1 MRLRVHASILL
12 VSVGTVP
19 ASAGPAGQLDPAHV
33 SFFEK
38 RVRPVLVNRCYQ
50 CHSAGKKIKG
60 GLRLD
65 HKEGV
70 IRGGDSGPAIVP
82 GNPEKSLLITAIQ
95 HTDDDLKMPEKEKL
109 PEQEIAALGLPRKNR
124 IDHMRF
130 FF

>member
-19 ASAGPAGQLDPAHV
+19 ASTAPAEQLDPAHL

-38 RVRPVLVNRCYQ
+38 RVRPLLVNRCYE

-65 HKEGV
+65 HKESL

-82 GNPEKSLLITAIQ
+82 GNPEKSLLITTIR
-95 HTDDDLKMPEKEKL
+95 HIDDDLKMPEKEKL
-109 PEQEIAALGLPRKNR
+109 PEQEIATLTRWVTLGAPDPRL
-124 IDHMRF
+124 
-130 FF
+130 